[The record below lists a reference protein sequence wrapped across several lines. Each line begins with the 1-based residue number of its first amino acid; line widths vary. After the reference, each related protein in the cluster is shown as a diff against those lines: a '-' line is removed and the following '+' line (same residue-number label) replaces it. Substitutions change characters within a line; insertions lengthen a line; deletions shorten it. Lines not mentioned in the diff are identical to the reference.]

1 VLVLVVKA
9 GGRVLASN
17 MNNIAKS
24 IVKWWQLNHRI
35 VFVHGGGD
43 IVSEMCKRLGIE
55 PKFVVS
61 PSGIRSRYTDEAELE
76 VYVQVMAGKI
86 NKKIVSTIQ
95 RLGGRAVGLSGAD
108 AGLLLAERKKKIVVV
123 DEHGRKRVIDGGY
136 TGMVKQVNHE
146 LLGLLTGNGYIVV
159 VSPIALGLEG
169 ELLNVDG
176 DQAAAAIAKALAADL
191 LVLMTDVEG
200 VLYHEKLV
208 ERLTPQEAVELSAR
222 IGPGMNR
229 KLMLAADAV
238 QNGTKQA
245 LICSGLGDD
254 PLKNINS
261 MRGTLIR
268 A

>member
-1 VLVLVVKA
+1 
-9 GGRVLASN
+9 
-17 MNNIAKS
+17 
-24 IVKWWQLNHRI
+24 
-35 VFVHGGGD
+35 
-43 IVSEMCKRLGIE
+43 
-55 PKFVVS
+55 
-61 PSGIRSRYTDEAELE
+61 
-76 VYVQVMAGKI
+76 
-86 NKKIVSTIQ
+86 
-95 RLGGRAVGLSGAD
+95 
-108 AGLLLAERKKKIVVV
+108 
-123 DEHGRKRVIDGGY
+123 
-136 TGMVKQVNHE
+136 
-146 LLGLLTGNGYIVV
+146 V

-200 VLYHEKLV
+200 VLYREKLV

-254 PLKNINS
+254 PLENINT